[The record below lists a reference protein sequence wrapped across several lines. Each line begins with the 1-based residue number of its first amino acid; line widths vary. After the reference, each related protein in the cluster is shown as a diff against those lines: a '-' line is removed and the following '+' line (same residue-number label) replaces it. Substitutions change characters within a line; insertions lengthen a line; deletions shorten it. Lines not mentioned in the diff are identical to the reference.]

1 VVAMSRIEEI
11 TAEIVKIL
19 TKYDHALKAEAI
31 TDGDNIEFEYSPNE
45 IVEECWEDFYSL
57 GNSILPKLLSR
68 DIAVSDIPAIFTL
81 WGIDNFGRM
90 LVSFGDY
97 KYLQAAC
104 MDLDPSNF
112 SWDPFNSALRS
123 YFSLEKIANIKNKF
137 EFDLA
142 VTSFTDSIESY
153 SAGASM
159 PMEDARAFAFIAQM
173 TALKSSIYASYK
185 TIQNLFSAINQ
196 IRPYEQANTFTQVPL
211 PYVGSSFGLE
221 SDIADWIHKQ
231 ISAEFLFD
239 EDLMFDVN
247 DQGVNQNL
255 ELLKSAWLQKPVVE
269 LSEIEDHVWKI
280 VAANL
285 PGELSHEG
293 KVVEFSV
300 HCVYQLH
307 ERFIEKEG
315 GNFEMSD
322 NPIERYRVVLLRTGE
337 RPEYDSELDRCF
349 LALQILVGANSLG
362 TDISNIESEIDWLR
376 LKEKDNPLLGVGRK
390 ELEILESSYLA
401 RVKKIGG
408 N

>member
-1 VVAMSRIEEI
+1 MAPIDDI
-11 TAEIVKIL
+11 KADIVKIL
-19 TKYDHALKAEAI
+19 TKYDRALKVEASI
-31 TDGDNIEFEYSPNE
+31 DGDNIEFEYSPNE

-68 DIAVSDIPAIFTL
+68 DIAVSDLPAIFTL

-90 LVSFGDY
+90 LVNFGDY
-97 KYLQAAC
+97 KYLHAAC

-112 SWDPFNSALRS
+112 SWDPFHSALRS

-142 VTSFTDSIESY
+142 VTSFTDSIETY
-153 SAGASM
+153 SAVASM

-185 TIQNLFSAINQ
+185 TIQKLFSAINQ
-196 IRPYEQANTFTQVPL
+196 IRPYEQANTFTQVSL

-221 SDIADWIHKQ
+221 PDIADWIHKQ
-231 ISAEFLFD
+231 ISTEFLFD

-247 DQGVNQNL
+247 DQLVNQNL

-285 PGELSHEG
+285 PAELSHDG
-293 KVVEFSV
+293 QVVEFAV

-307 ERFIEKEG
+307 ERLIQKEG
-315 GNFEMSD
+315 SNFEVSD

-362 TDISNIESEIDWLR
+362 TDVSNIESEIDWLR

-401 RVKKIGG
+401 RIKKIGG